1 MLSPITPAATAYRRV
16 LNLIGWSLVI
26 FIGLFTSLAVIE
38 ELFLTYFSNGI
49 LGTALY
55 GLLSS
60 ALYMAP
66 FILAGVMF
74 YLFNSKT
81 PTQPIRY
88 DLKLPAVT
96 PLLIMGGLAMI
107 TAGAYVNAVMCDLIG
122 YKIPSELVAP
132 QGYDDPAT
140 IIMYMSTALAPAFAE
155 EFLFRGVI
163 YGNLRPFGRTQ
174 AILISSILFALMHQ
188 NIGQF
193 FYTFVGGVA
202 MAIMYELTG
211 NIWCGV
217 LFHMFNNEFAVF
229 TEVLYNGR
237 FGEAIEPFLMLW
249 DAIVLIL
256 GCVSILFLV
265 FYYKRK
271 ADEKQNNS
279 SNFLVFGVGM
289 KRDVQVY
296 DASVDR
302 GTVLH
307 GMKAPG
313 LIVFAALSV
322 ASALAT
328 YFVILFADLEA
339 LL

>member
-1 MLSPITPAATAYRRV
+1 
-16 LNLIGWSLVI
+16 
-26 FIGLFTSLAVIE
+26 
-38 ELFLTYFSNGI
+38 
-49 LGTALY
+49 
-55 GLLSS
+55 
-60 ALYMAP
+60 
-66 FILAGVMF
+66 MF

-96 PLLIMGGLAMI
+96 PLLILGGLAMI

-122 YKIPSELVAP
+122 YEIPPELVTT

-193 FYTFVGGVA
+193 FYTFIGGVA

-237 FGEAIEPFLMLW
+237 FGEVIEPLLMLW

-256 GCVSILFLV
+256 GCVSILFLI

-271 ADEKQNNS
+271 ADEKRNDSSNS
-279 SNFLVFGVGM
+279 SVFGVGM
-289 KRDVQVY
+289 KRDVLVY

-313 LIVFAALSV
+313 LIMFAALSV

-328 YFVILFADLEA
+328 YFVILFVDLEA